1 MDREF
6 TKEERKALARLYESG
21 PATFSGDYIPLSLKS
36 LAMFMG
42 KSESVAAGIMA
53 GLETDGLVKKFVKAE
68 TEFYVLTD
76 KGVEEFEYAFA

>member
-1 MDREF
+1 
-6 TKEERKALARLYESG
+6 
-21 PATFSGDYIPLSLKS
+21 
-36 LAMFMG
+36 MG